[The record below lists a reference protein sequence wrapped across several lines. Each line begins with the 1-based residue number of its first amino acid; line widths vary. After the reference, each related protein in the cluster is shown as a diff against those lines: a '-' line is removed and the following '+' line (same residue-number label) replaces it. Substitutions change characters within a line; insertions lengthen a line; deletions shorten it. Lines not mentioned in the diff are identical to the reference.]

1 MNQQEPSKDYHEVD
15 LNEVSAKSKQLVG
28 RFKMNLLKQFVFIKK
43 NIIILS
49 MLLVLGYVGG
59 FFLDMKPKFYNQEI
73 VVVPN
78 FNSYDYLYAKIAELN
93 ARIENSELEYL
104 ESIGIEDSKNILEIS
119 VKAISDPFKLV
130 EFKKDN
136 FEMLKLMS
144 ENGNLANIVKEDLTA
159 RHYKFHTIS
168 ILTKKPIKNHDI
180 INSILN
186 TLNDDAFFESQK
198 ILETKNTQYRLRELD
213 SMNVKASK
221 ILDNLGEKS
230 SDLSSKEQFLVMKE
244 GMDVSQIM
252 IIKDNFVKERNTL
265 LIQSKL
271 FDKIVKETIVSQN
284 VRGKEWL
291 FRRGRYI
298 LPLILIILFVI
309 FKRSRKYYQENI
321 HLISE

>member
-59 FFLDMKPKFYNQEI
+59 LFLDIKPKFYNQEI